1 MKKSYLM
8 LVVFVLIIAALG
20 LSSSRIVGVAQSS
33 VDPTPNAD
41 SAHFFLP
48 FVNLTRTYTIYGKVS
63 GPDGQP
69 VGGVSI
75 IDQAGNQTLTNAD
88 GTYNL
93 KGLVAGKYS
102 LAAQK
107 EGWLFNPTATEIEM
121 LSSNMN
127 VNIQAVTACEEAI
140 LNGSFEEDSA
150 WQFPETTYSA
160 SYSTD
165 AAHTGS
171 HSARTGILNSTN
183 NRYAYSST
191 RQLVTIPSDTVS
203 ANLRVWLYP
212 ISDEVLSNAQALE
225 SLHPL
230 ASRPAGAEF
239 ETEALAG
246 DVQYVLILDPGPN
259 PVDPVDDT
267 LIETLLWM
275 RSDAQ
280 QWQMYNFDISKYA
293 GTTIKVQIGTYNDGV
308 GGVSAMYADDVSLEL
323 CNNGSTPPPAPTCDN
338 IIPNPGFEYFSDWSI
353 VNTAY
358 PASYSTAR
366 ANSGLQSMRTGIVN
380 SAANR
385 YSYSDAY
392 QLITIP
398 SDADQAILG
407 MHMYSQSGEVTTTNS
422 AEKSLPAVPT
432 GLAFGN
438 AVLSSDV
445 QYVLILNQ
453 YGYILETLVWQLKNN
468 QSWDYQEFDLLPYKG
483 QTIRLQFGTYNDG
496 YSGISAMYFDD
507 VTLDVC
513 DATPTPTPTP
523 TTTPPPGTCTE
534 KFSNLSFEN
543 DNAWGIPITAFT
555 AGYTTNQAKTGSRS
569 MRTGIE
575 YVSHNRYSYSDA
587 YQSASIPLASTSA
600 TLEMHIYPMS
610 TELITLALADRPTA
624 TLLSSQALSGDVQ
637 YVLVLDW
644 YGNWIDTLLWQ
655 RKNTQVWELHSF
667 DLSRYA
673 GDYVRVQFGTYN
685 DGWGGVTAMYVDDA
699 SLQLCP

>member
-1 MKKSYLM
+1 
-8 LVVFVLIIAALG
+8 
-20 LSSSRIVGVAQSS
+20 
-33 VDPTPNAD
+33 
-41 SAHFFLP
+41 
-48 FVNLTRTYTIYGKVS
+48 
-63 GPDGQP
+63 
-69 VGGVSI
+69 
-75 IDQAGNQTLTNAD
+75 
-88 GTYNL
+88 
-93 KGLVAGKYS
+93 LVAGKYS

-107 EGWLFNPTATEIEM
+107 EGWLFDPTATEIEL

-140 LNGSFEEDSA
+140 LNGSFENDNA
-150 WQFPETTYSA
+150 WQFPETTYTA

-165 AAHTGS
+165 AAHSGS
-171 HSARTGILNSTN
+171 RSAQTGILNPTD
-183 NRYAYSST
+183 NRYAYSSA
-191 RQLVTIPSDTVS
+191 RQLVTIPSDVVS

-225 SLHPL
+225 SLYPL
-230 ASRPAGAEF
+230 APRPATAEF
-239 ETEALAG
+239 ETAALAG
-246 DVQYVLILDPGPN
+246 DVQYVLILDPGSN

-308 GGVSAMYADDVSLEL
+308 GGVSAMYTDDVSLEL
-323 CNNGSTPPPAPTCDN
+323 CDNGSTPPPTPTCDN
-338 IIPNPGFEYFSDWSI
+338 IIPNPGFEYFTDWNI

-358 PASYSTAR
+358 PAGYSTAH
-366 ANSGLQSMRTGIVN
+366 ANAGLQSMRTGIVN
-380 SAANR
+380 PAANR

-392 QLITIP
+392 QMITIP
-398 SDADQAILG
+398 SDAEQAILG
-407 MHMYSQSGEVTTTNS
+407 MHMYSQSDEVTTTNA

-432 GLAFGN
+432 GLVFGD

-445 QYVLILNQ
+445 QYVLILDQ
-453 YGYILETLVWQLKNN
+453 GGYILETLVWQLKNN
-468 QSWDYQEFDLLPYKG
+468 QSWDYQEFDLLKYKG

-496 YSGISAMYFDD
+496 DWYGLISAMYLDD

-513 DATPTPTPTP
+513 DSTPAPTPTPSPTP
-523 TTTPPPGTCTE
+523 LPGTCTE

-543 DNAWGIPITAFT
+543 DDAWGIPITAYT
-555 AGYTTNQAKTGSRS
+555 AGYTTNQANTGSRS

-575 YVSHNRYSYSDA
+575 YASHNRYSYSDA
-587 YQSASIPLASTSA
+587 YQRASIPLASNSA
-600 TLEMHIYPMS
+600 TLEMQIYPMS
-610 TELITLALADRPTA
+610 MEFTALTLADRPTA

-637 YVLVLDW
+637 YVLILDG

-655 RKNTQVWELHSF
+655 RKNTQTWELYSF

-685 DGWGGVTAMYVDDA
+685 DGWGGVTAMFVDDA
-699 SLQLCP
+699 SLQVCP